1 MLQRP
6 AYDIAPGIWRIPIVA
21 EDAINAFAFVGDDG
35 QVTLM
40 DAGLPWAGKRI
51 DAGLKYLGSDTSEV
65 TRILVTH
72 AHNDHVGGVAR
83 VAKASGAPVMSHT
96 DDANW
101 IRLGQTPPID
111 SRIKFRPLLRR
122 WGKFPAVEVAETFTD
137 GDLLDLAGGIRAIHT
152 PGHTPGHTSFLHE
165 PTGVLVT
172 GDAVHF
178 WRGRIR
184 IGIKLFC
191 NDIALN
197 EKSVQRFSEMD
208 YDGLA
213 FTHGPE
219 IRTAGKAAMRK
230 FMASG
235 R

>member
-1 MLQRP
+1 M
-6 AYDIAPGIWRIPIVA
+6 AD
-21 EDAINAFAFVGDDG
+21 DAINAFAFVGDDG
-35 QVTLM
+35 QVSLM
-40 DAGLPWAGKRI
+40 DAGLPYTGKRI

-65 TRILVTH
+65 TKILVTH
-72 AHNDHVGGVAR
+72 AHGDHVGGLAR
-83 VAKASGAPVMSHT
+83 VANASGAPVLSHT

-101 IRLGQTPPID
+101 LRLGQSPTID
-111 SRIKFRPLLRR
+111 SRIKFQPLLRR
-122 WGKFPAVEVAETFTD
+122 WGKYPAVEVAQTFTD
-137 GDLLDLAGGIRAIHT
+137 GELLDIAGGIRAIHT

-165 PTGVLVT
+165 PTGVLIT

-191 NDIALN
+191 NDIELN
-197 EKSVQRFSEMD
+197 EKSVQRFSELD

-219 IRTAGKAAMRK
+219 IRRDGKPAMLA
-230 FMASG
+230 FIAS
-235 R
+235 RR